1 MFYGNINESVLQEGK
16 ILDFIK
22 RIFKKKNKNVKDKD
36 KYINQKINGCSIFK
50 LPVYIYINEK
60 DKDKIPE
67 IEERC
72 KKDVQ
77 IINTHEDEAL
87 EKCVK
92 YYNEYLTDIA
102 QKGEEFEK
110 LEKSDIYFGDCV
122 YFASSGGGYY
132 SFSVYADRDYHPYS
146 NSYITCDIRVS
157 ENGELKYD
165 IFTLD

>member
-22 RIFKKKNKNVKDKD
+22 RIFKKKNKNNKTTN

-67 IEERC
+67 IEEQC

-92 YYNEYLTDIA
+92 YYNEYLVDIA
-102 QKGEEFEK
+102 QKGEEFQK

-122 YFASSGGGYY
+122 CFGSSYY
-132 SFSVYADRDYHPYS
+132 SISVYADFDYHPYS
-146 NSYITCDIRVS
+146 NTEITCDIRVS
-157 ENGELKYD
+157 EDGELKYD
-165 IFTLD
+165 IYTLD

>member
-22 RIFKKKNKNVKDKD
+22 RIFKKKNKNAKDIN
-36 KYINQKINGCSIFK
+36 KYINQKINSCSIFK

-67 IEERC
+67 IEEQC
-72 KKDVQ
+72 KKDAK

-92 YYNEYLTDIA
+92 YYNEYLNDYA
-102 QKGEEFEK
+102 QEGEEFKK
-110 LEKSDIYFGDCV
+110 LEKSDIDFGDCV
-122 YFASSGGGYY
+122 YLASVNYY
-132 SFSVYADRDYHPYS
+132 SISVWATFDSHPYCDIE
-146 NSYITCDIRVS
+146 ITCDIRVS
-157 ENGELKYD
+157 EDEELKYD
-165 IFTLD
+165 ISTID

>member
-22 RIFKKKNKNVKDKD
+22 RIFKKKNKNVKAKD
-36 KYINQKINGCSIFK
+36 KYINQKINGCSLFK

-77 IINTHEDEAL
+77 IINAHEDEAF

-92 YYNEYLTDIA
+92 YYNEYLEDIA

-110 LEKSDIYFGDCV
+110 LEKSDIYIGDCV

-146 NSYITCDIRVS
+146 NTYISCDIRVS
-157 ENGELKYD
+157 EDGELKYD